1 MSAVRVSAVTR
12 RDWSAAADAGLMSR
26 GAFSKLAESQLRD
39 REDTARGQSDRRRG
53 GAAARAIAR
62 DRAGVLAAAGPEGGT
77 SRPAGH
83 ADINS
88 ASGMV
93 YQVHLQGGG
102 AFQTGANFFLVTGL
116 LTTRDR

>member
-1 MSAVRVSAVTR
+1 MSAVTVSAVTC
-12 RDWSAAADAGLMSR
+12 RDWSAAADASLIPQ

-39 REDTARGQSDRRRG
+39 REDTARPVGPSLGRCG
-53 GAAARAIAR
+53 GARLAR

-93 YQVHLQGGG
+93 YLVHIQWGG
-102 AFQTGANFFLVTGL
+102 AFQTAAIFFGE
-116 LTTRDR
+116 DS

>member
-53 GAAARAIAR
+53 GGGAR
-62 DRAGVLAAAGPEGGT
+62 DSHATAGVRAAAGPEGGT

-88 ASGMV
+88 AAGMV
-93 YQVHLQGGG
+93 YQVHL
-102 AFQTGANFFLVTGL
+102 
-116 LTTRDR
+116 

>member
-39 REDTARGQSDRRRG
+39 REDTARGQFRTVAGAVRRR
-53 GAAARAIAR
+53 ARLAR
-62 DRAGVLAAAGPEGGT
+62 DCARVLAAAGPEGGT

-83 ADINS
+83 ADINA

-93 YQVHLQGGG
+93 YLVHLQGGG
-102 AFQTGANFFLVTGL
+102 AFQTAANSFW
-116 LTTRDR
+116 